1 MLSGSSRATPPAAL
15 RCAQNRRL
23 TVERIGFP
31 LDNLCSTPLAALIW
45 RCCDMFKSEEYDYSI
60 ISCDVWLDHDCAELC
75 DLGSGSDVVIRSD
88 TYHAAAGKMVVKVP
102 ARLLV

>member
-45 RCCDMFKSEEYDYSI
+45 RCCDMFKSEECAYSI
-60 ISCDVWLDHDCAELC
+60 ISCGVWLDHDCAEL
-75 DLGSGSDVVIRSD
+75 LHLSSAAHVVIRSG
-88 TYHAAAGKMVVKVP
+88 TFLLFVVCLNSK
-102 ARLLV
+102 